1 MFRYLALSF
10 RSRGHLGCFS
20 LPFHC
25 RMQNANYAN
34 FVYSATL
41 QLQHTKRVLE
51 GGEVSRAKG
60 GLGRSIIAIDSNV
73 QIEMEI

>member
-1 MFRYLALSF
+1 
-10 RSRGHLGCFS
+10 
-20 LPFHC
+20 
-25 RMQNANYAN
+25 MQNANYAN